1 MVVKSPSWLKF
12 AISFTGIDKL
22 PVPLCDGYTRG
33 IIHHLESSAPEL
45 DAWWRNRFWTAVQ
58 FDSATRIDT

>member
-22 PVPLCDGYTRG
+22 PVPLCDGSRG
-33 IIHHLESSAPEL
+33 IIHHLESSAP

-58 FDSATRIDT
+58 FDSATGIDFD